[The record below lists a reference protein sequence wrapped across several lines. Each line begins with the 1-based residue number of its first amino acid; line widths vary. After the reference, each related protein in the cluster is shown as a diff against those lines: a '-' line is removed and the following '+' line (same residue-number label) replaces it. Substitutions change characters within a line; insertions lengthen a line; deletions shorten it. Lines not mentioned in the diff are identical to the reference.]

1 MDRVT
6 LLYTVKPLILAALIL
21 AIKSFEKIIL
31 APLIFACW
39 ILLEIPVY

>member
-21 AIKSFEKIIL
+21 AIKSFEIIL
-31 APLIFACW
+31 APLIFAF
-39 ILLEIPVY
+39 LLAEYC